1 MRDEKEIRELVETL
15 DGLIDTMKEIG
26 SATLTKIVLPN
37 TEAFKDVLL
46 WVLEED
52 QTSGGSQA

>member
-1 MRDEKEIRELVETL
+1 MRDEKEVREMAETL

-26 SATLTKIVLPN
+26 SVMLIKFVLPN
-37 TEAFKDVLL
+37 TEAFRDVLL

-52 QTSGGSQA
+52 QSSGGKD